1 LSATL
6 PLDAPPRAAAVVLT
20 VLIPFGCGYYLS
32 YLFRTMNAVI
42 SPHLVREFSLNP
54 ADLGFLT
61 SVYFITFA
69 AMQIPLGVILD
80 RYGPRRVQTALLLV
94 AALGA
99 TMFAIGDSLLAITIG
114 RGLIGAGVASCLMSS
129 FKANALWWPRERLAL
144 MNNLI
149 MAFGGVGALSA
160 TAPVHAL
167 LTVTDWRML
176 FVGLAIVTAA
186 LAVVT
191 FLVVP
196 ERRSATVS
204 SAGIVEQFAA
214 LPAIFRNRVFWRYA
228 GPFSIFYAIYMS
240 YQTLWAAP
248 WLRDVGGFNQAEVAD
263 YMFLIQLGMFFGVLG
278 SGVMADRL
286 RKQGVGPERI
296 FPFAVAIAMLL
307 QALLIAVP
315 SASPGFLWT
324 AYSLIAS
331 SIILSFTILTERFP
345 PELTGRVITS
355 ANLIAF
361 ILAFAVQWGIGAIIG
376 TFAGKPDG
384 GYLPEAHSTAL
395 IVMLALEA
403 CAFVAYFLFR
413 DPVNFVAEE

>member
-1 LSATL
+1 MN
-6 PLDAPPRAAAVVLT
+6 DAPMPRGSTIVLT

-42 SPHLVREFSLNP
+42 SPDLVSEFGLDP

-99 TMFAIGDSLLAITIG
+99 ALFAVGDNFLAISIG
-114 RGLIGAGVASCLMSS
+114 RGLIGIGVASCLMSS
-129 FKANALWWPRERLAL
+129 FMANAIWWPRERLAL

-167 LTVTDWRML
+167 LSVTDWRTL
-176 FVGLAIVTAA
+176 FLGLAIITAA
-186 LAVVT
+186 LAVIT
-191 FLVVP
+191 FVVVP
-196 ERRSATVS
+196 ERRSTAVTS
-204 SAGIVEQFAA
+204 TSIIEQFSA

-228 GPFSIFYAIYMS
+228 GPFAIFYAIYMS

-248 WLRDVGGFNQAEVAD
+248 WLRDVGGFNQAQVAD
-263 YMFLIQLGMFFGVLG
+263 YMFLIQLGMFFGVLL

-286 RKQGVGPERI
+286 RAKGLGPERI
-296 FPFAVAIAMLL
+296 FPFAVGIAMVL
-307 QALLIAVP
+307 QAFLIVLPA
-315 SASPGFLWT
+315 ASPGFFWT
-324 AYSLIAS
+324 AYSLVAS

-345 PELTGRVITS
+345 AELTGRVITS
-355 ANLIAF
+355 ANLMAF
-361 ILAFAVQWGIGAIIG
+361 VLAFAVQWGIGAIIG
-376 TFAGKPDG
+376 SYAVKPDG

-395 IVMLALEA
+395 IVMLVLEFG
-403 CAFVAYFLFR
+403 AFVGYLLFR
-413 DPVNFVAEE
+413 DPSKMSVKE